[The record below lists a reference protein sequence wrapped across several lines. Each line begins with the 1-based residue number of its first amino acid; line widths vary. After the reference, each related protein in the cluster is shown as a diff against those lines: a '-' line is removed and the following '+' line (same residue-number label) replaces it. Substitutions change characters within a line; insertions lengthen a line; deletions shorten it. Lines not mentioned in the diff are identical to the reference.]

1 MTEDENE
8 QCEGCVSYLTAE
20 NSIRIHTFSTGI
32 YAFRTCG
39 YNGVNNGQCP
49 CTQCIVKVMCND
61 MCDDYKTFHKPH
73 RS

>member
-8 QCEGCVSYLTAE
+8 HCEGCVSYLIAE
-20 NSIRIHTFSTGI
+20 NRISTAA

-61 MCDDYKTFHKPH
+61 MCDPYKTFHKPH